1 MEVQMKTILF
11 EKRPFLE
18 MVILVV
24 AMLVSSFFIP
34 QIKGLVSI
42 LPIVYFLI
50 ERMARK
56 RTRES
61 IGFNQKNILS
71 DLKQSWSLVIL
82 VGVILQ
88 VIYFLLY
95 KDIFPEVLDHVLER
109 ADFIK
114 AINGKLIFSLLI
126 LALGE
131 EITFRGLVQARL
143 NWLIKPVYSILLS
156 SIIFTLMHI
165 SIGNFIVVLI
175 DLITVF
181 IDSIVFGIIFHKTK
195 NIYISWIAHAS
206 ANIVAV
212 LLMMTF

>member
-1 MEVQMKTILF
+1 MKTNFF
-11 EKRPFLE
+11 EKRSFLE
-18 MVILVV
+18 MAILVV
-24 AMLVSSFFIP
+24 AMLVSAFFIP

-61 IGFNQKNILS
+61 IGFNRKNILS
-71 DLKQSWSLVIL
+71 DLKQSWPLVIL

-95 KDIFPEVLDHVLER
+95 KNIFPEVLDHVLER
-109 ADFIK
+109 TDFIEV
-114 AINGKLIFSLLI
+114 INGKLMFILLI

-131 EITFRGLVQARL
+131 EITFRGLVQGRL

-165 SIGNFIVVLI
+165 SNGNFIVVLI

-181 IDSIVFGIIFHKTK
+181 IDSMIFGIIFYKTK
-195 NIYISWIAHAS
+195 NIYISWIAHAA

-212 LLMMTF
+212 LLMMTI

>member
-1 MEVQMKTILF
+1 MKTILF

-18 MVILVV
+18 MVIFVV
-24 AMLVSSFFIP
+24 AMLVSTFFIP
-34 QIKGLVSI
+34 QIKGLVFI

-61 IGFNQKNILS
+61 IGFNRKNILS
-71 DLKQSWSLVIL
+71 DLKHSWPLVIL

-95 KDIFPEVLDHVLER
+95 KNIFPEVLDHVLER
-109 ADFIK
+109 ADFIE
-114 AINGKLIFSLLI
+114 AINGNLLFTLLI

-131 EITFRGLVQARL
+131 EITFRGLVQGRL

-181 IDSIVFGIIFHKTK
+181 IDSMIFGVIFYKTK

-212 LLMMTF
+212 LLMMTI